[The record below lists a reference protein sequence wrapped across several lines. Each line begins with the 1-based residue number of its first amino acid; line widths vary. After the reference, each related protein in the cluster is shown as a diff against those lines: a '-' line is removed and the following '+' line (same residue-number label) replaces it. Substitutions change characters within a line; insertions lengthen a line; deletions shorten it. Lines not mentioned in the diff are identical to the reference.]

1 MRRMRRLLLPAAVAL
16 LALVAAAP
24 AAAQDFAP
32 GELIVRF
39 KASSD
44 ESERAET
51 LAHRRAAVRAQLPL
65 RGTQLVRLQP
75 GDSVGAAA
83 AAFARDPDVLYAEP
97 NFLYRVQRTPNDPMF
112 GTLWGLA
119 EIGAPSAWDTTTG
132 SASVVVAVVDTG
144 IAAAHPD
151 LSGNLWANPGE
162 VADGDDDDLNG
173 IVDDVYGYDAYEGD
187 GTPQEAVGEGE
198 GHGTHV
204 AGTIGAQGDNST
216 GITGVNWDVSLMAVR
231 AADDDGFFSVLDI
244 VDAFDYAC
252 TEGAKVVNGSFGGEG
267 ASTAI
272 RNEIAACPGALF
284 VFAAGNGGDDGIG
297 DDNDD
302 VPHDPCTAPA
312 ANVLCVAA
320 AGNSGLASFSNYGL
334 MTVDLAAPGVGIRST
349 YPPTSY
355 ADGDG
360 TSMASPHV
368 AGAAALVLSHRPTLT
383 PVELKNVLMNAATPL
398 PGLSG
403 KVWTGGMLNVHSGL
417 TASTAAPP
425 VPVAPP
431 PPPLPSPPPAPADTT
446 APTDPAVASTSHV
459 TGLSSIDATVD
470 VTWSGAHDFGSG
482 VDGYSFVWDSS
493 GTTVPDATKD
503 AEETTLQ
510 LTSAPLAPGTHWF
523 HIRTRDN
530 AGNWSA
536 GTHAGPFV
544 IAKAALPQPKRCR
557 VPRLKGKT
565 LKAAATTLK
574 RAGCKLGPVKRARS
588 RVRKGRI
595 VAQRPAAGRLVGKG
609 TPVVVTISRGRR

>member
-1 MRRMRRLLLPAAVAL
+1 MRRPLMPAVFAM

-24 AAAQDFAP
+24 AAAEDFVP

-39 KASSD
+39 KASARA
-44 ESERAET
+44 SERSET
-51 LAHRRAAVRAQLPL
+51 LAHRRAAVHAQLPL

-83 AAFARDPDVLYAEP
+83 AAFERDPDVLYAEP
-97 NFLYRVQRTPNDPMF
+97 NFLYRVERTPNDPMF
-112 GTLWGLA
+112 GSLWGLA
-119 EIGAPSAWDTTTG
+119 EIAAPSAWDTTTG

-162 VADGDDDDLNG
+162 LADGDDDDGNG
-173 IVDDVYGYDAYEGD
+173 IVDDVNGYDAYEND
-187 GTPQEAVGEGE
+187 GTPEEAATGEAV

-204 AGTIGAQGDNST
+204 AGTIGAQGDNGT
-216 GITGVNWDVSLMAVR
+216 GVTGVNWDVSLMAVR
-231 AADDDGFFSVLDI
+231 AADGNGGFSLFDI

-252 TEGAKVVNGSFGGEG
+252 SEGAKVINGSFGGEG
-267 ASTAI
+267 SSTTL
-272 RNEIAACPGALF
+272 RNAIAACPGALF
-284 VFAAGNGGDDGIG
+284 VFAAGNGGDDDTG
-297 DDNDD
+297 DDND
-302 VPHDPCTAPA
+302 VTPHDPCTAPS

-334 MTVDLAAPGVGIRST
+334 MTVDLAAPGVAIRST
-349 YPPTSY
+349 YPGGY
-355 ADGDG
+355 ADSDG

-425 VPVAPP
+425 VPVQPP
-431 PPPLPSPPPAPADTT
+431 PPPPPAPPPAPADTT

-482 VDGYSFVWDSS
+482 VDGYSFAWDSS

-510 LTSAPLAPGTHWF
+510 LTSAPLAPGTYWF

-565 LKAAATTLK
+565 LTAARTTLR

-588 RVRKGRI
+588 RAPKGRI
-595 VAQRPAAGRLVGKG
+595 VAQRPAAGRSVGKG